1 MASPCSIVLSESS
14 SKLLVNKTGIK
25 TLRRFTVFMH
35 KKIAELLLSY
45 LALKTDFCKSFQ
57 NVLMAEFVGS
67 QVRDRCLYGYL
78 SLHVVTY

>member
-1 MASPCSIVLSESS
+1 
-14 SKLLVNKTGIK
+14 
-25 TLRRFTVFMH
+25 MH

-67 QVRDRCLYGYL
+67 QVRDHCIYGYL
-78 SLHVVTY
+78 SVHVVTY

>member
-1 MASPCSIVLSESS
+1 M
-14 SKLLVNKTGIK
+14 N
-25 TLRRFTVFMH
+25 
-35 KKIAELLLSY
+35 KKIVELLLSY

-57 NVLMAEFVGS
+57 NELMAKFVGS